1 MRFRE
6 KGQAVCHFS
15 LTDAQSLCALSMIY
29 LKEAKHSAIFCVNC
43 INHKPSILS
52 WNERFRHGGVCT
64 QQMCREVLSAQNQT
78 AISPPFGNVSNT
90 CNWEKGTLT
99 SAVIYMMVCLQSGN
113 LAGYHWGGWLLIKHW
128 QRGEG
133 NSKGQIKGTEH
144 LRQICDV
151 NSSRTSCWNTC
162 RGRCG

>member
-6 KGQAVCHFS
+6 KGQVGCHFS

-52 WNERFRHGGVCT
+52 WNERFRHRWVCT

-90 CNWEKGTLT
+90 CNWEKRDSNISCNLYDDLLSIWESSWQPLGQLT
-99 SAVIYMMVCLQSGN
+99 PHQALTVRWRKQ
-113 LAGYHWGGWLLIKHW
+113 
-128 QRGEG
+128 QRA
-133 NSKGQIKGTEH
+133 NKRHQILKTNMRRE
-144 LRQICDV
+144 LF
-151 NSSRTSCWNTC
+151 
-162 RGRCG
+162 